1 MKSYEARTFDDLN
14 NSLITS
20 IKMYYNIHLKGGIND
35 FSYYL
40 SAILQEHL
48 NYQDRL
54 LHPNPPN

>member
-1 MKSYEARTFDDLN
+1 MKTVNTKAINDLN
-14 NSLITS
+14 DSLLVS

-48 NYQDRL
+48 NYIDQL

>member
-1 MKSYEARTFDDLN
+1 MKTVNTKAINDLN
-14 NSLITS
+14 DSLLVS